1 MPEPTP
7 AQERKMYRDMF
18 MARALDVEL
27 VRWHRQG
34 IIPGFPPSIGH
45 EATQIGAAA
54 AIDPRRDFVFPMY
67 RELGLALSMGVDILA
82 YLGNHNGDWNGGS
95 FDPAEAHFTPIQA
108 VVGSNGPHA
117 VGWALGQKIDGRDGV
132 ALACIGDGG
141 TSQGDTHEA
150 MNFAG
155 VWTLPVVF
163 LVTNNQWAISV
174 PAAKQV
180 AGGSIA
186 ARAAGYGFPGVAI
199 DGDDVLAV
207 RAAVMEAVERA
218 RAGGGPSLI
227 ESKTYRRGPHATSD
241 DPGRYRTLE
250 DERRDAGHD
259 PVSRY
264 RAGALERGV
273 IDETFIGK
281 VADETPQWLDEIRTY
296 LTSLRPRSG
305 AELFANVYA
314 ELTDDLLEQRDAWA
328 ESERS

>member
-1 MPEPTP
+1 MPEPTRE
-7 AQERKMYRDMF
+7 QERELYTCVIR
-18 MARALDVEL
+18 ARALDVEL

-45 EATQIGAAA
+45 EATQVGAAA
-54 AIDPRRDFVFPMY
+54 ALDRTRDFVFPMY
-67 RELGLALSMGVDILA
+67 RELGLALAMGVDILG

-95 FDPAEAHFTPIQA
+95 FDPVASRFTPIQS

-155 VWTLPVVF
+155 VWKLPVVF
-163 LVTNNQWAISV
+163 LVSNNQWAISV
-174 PAAKQV
+174 PLAEQV

-199 DGDDVLAV
+199 DGNDLLAV
-207 RAAVMEAVERA
+207 RAAVMDAVERA
-218 RAGGGPSLI
+218 RRGEGPTLI
-227 ESKTYRRGPHATSD
+227 ESRIYRRGPHATSD

-250 DERRDAGHD
+250 DERRDAGED
-259 PVSRY
+259 PVIRY
-264 RAGALERGV
+264 RRSALERDI
-273 IDETFIGK
+273 IDESF
-281 VADETPQWLDEIRTY
+281 VAEVDSEAAVWLEGIRSY
-296 LTSLRPRSG
+296 LTTLPPRG
-305 AELFANVYA
+305 GETLFENVYA
-314 ELTDDLLEQRDAWA
+314 ELTDDLVEQRDAWA
-328 ESERS
+328 QDARA